1 MALVLDTGVTY
12 AALDRRDRAH
22 KLCRKLIEEAQ
33 EVLILP
39 AATLPEIDYWANK
52 HLGPGAMIALLRDV
66 TDGAFVVDE
75 LIADDYVRISEIMD
89 RYADQDV
96 GFVDAAVL
104 ATVERLNEP
113 KVGTLDHR
121 HFRVLR
127 PRHIDA
133 LELLPA

>member
-22 KLCRKLIEEAQ
+22 KRCRMLIEEAR
-33 EVLILP
+33 EALVIP
-39 AATLPEIDYWANK
+39 AATLPEIDYWTAK
-52 HLGPGAMIALLRDV
+52 HLGPGALIALLHDIIE
-66 TDGAFVVDE
+66 GAFVVVE
-75 LIADDYVRISEIMD
+75 LDPEDYPRVIEVLD
-89 RYADQDV
+89 RYADQNI

-104 ATVERLNEP
+104 ATVERLGEP
-113 KVGTLDHR
+113 KLATLDRR

-127 PRHIDA
+127 PRHVDV

>member
-1 MALVLDTGVTY
+1 MSLVLDTGVTY

-22 KLCRKLIEEAQ
+22 KRCRKLIEEAQ
-33 EVLILP
+33 ELLILP
-39 AATLPEIDYWANK
+39 AATLPEIDYWAHK

-66 TDGAFVVDE
+66 ADGAFVVDE
-75 LIADDYVRISEIMD
+75 LVADDYVRISEIMD

-127 PRHIDA
+127 PRHVDA